1 MRFLGTERI
10 AAAGRHRCRYAF
22 AAAQPLLPAPS
33 RHVVTG
39 DPIETNGC
47 EPVRRRPA
55 CRCTTR
61 RNCIATVDAWWN
73 GLARAF
79 RAEGIPGVPDRLD
92 RSLSLDALW
101 GAPDLLLTQT
111 CGYPLFGSWAGRL
124 QYVATPR
131 YAAPGCE
138 GADYC
143 SWIVVAA
150 DSSARCLED
159 LRGARC
165 SISARNSHSGY
176 NALRALIA
184 PLARN
189 GRFFG
194 SVSVS
199 GGHAE
204 SLAQLGRGEVDV
216 AAIDCVTHALL
227 SRCRP
232 QAIARDAH
240 HRPHRDAPG
249 LPYATRIDAAPE
261 LVQRLRAGL
270 LRAFADP
277 GASSVARGV
286 ADRRA
291 RGADPGRLRLHGRN
305 GGRGQAAALFR
316 ARLG

>member
-1 MRFLGTERI
+1 MGANGLSTVG
-10 AAAGRHRCRYAF
+10 
-22 AAAQPLLPAPS
+22 LPMY
-33 RHVVTG
+33 
-39 DPIETNGC
+39 DPAELH
-47 EPVRRRPA
+47 
-55 CRCTTR
+55 
-61 RNCIATVDAWWN
+61 ATVDAWWS
-73 GLARAF
+73 GVARAL
-79 RAEGIPGVPDRLD
+79 RAEGIPDVPDRLD

-101 GAPDLLLTQT
+101 GAPNLLLTQT

-131 YAAPGCE
+131 HAAPGCD
-138 GADYC
+138 GVDYC
-143 SWIVVAA
+143 SWVVVAA
-150 DSSARCLED
+150 DSPARRLED
-159 LRGARC
+159 LRGMRC

-232 QAIARDAH
+232 QATAATRIIGRSAS
-240 HRPHRDAPG
+240 APG
-249 LPYATRIDAAPE
+249 LPYATRSDASPE
-261 LVQRLRAGL
+261 LVRRLRAGL
-270 LRAFADP
+270 SRAFAEP
-277 GASSVARGV
+277 GLRAVRDALLIDGLDILPPAAYRGM
-286 ADRRA
+286 ADMEIEAGRR
-291 RGADPGRLRLHGRN
+291 GYFELD
-305 GGRGQAAALFR
+305 
-316 ARLG
+316 